1 MILRNLEESEGL
13 KVNGENLNNLRYA
26 DDTSLLAGS
35 EEDLQRLLDIVVEE
49 SEKLGLS
56 LNVKKTECMVVSKK
70 ENNPKCK
77 LFSKGEQIRQVQK
90 FKYLGY
96 TLTSDGKCRTEIK
109 KRIAV
114 AKDSFQ
120 KMSPILKN
128 RNMSFSTKL
137 RVLKTYVWSILL
149 YGCES
154 WTITTETRKRLE
166 AAEMWFF
173 RRMLRIS
180 WTEKRTNESIL
191 EETNQERSLINTIR
205 KRQLKF
211 LGHICRHRGL
221 EFLSLTGKIEGKRS
235 RGRQRITFL
244 ESLNSWVTGNNKDNL
259 TFLRMT
265 ENRDKWRIMIADV
278 CSRQGT

>member
-1 MILRNLEESEGL
+1 
-13 KVNGENLNNLRYA
+13 
-26 DDTSLLAGS
+26 
-35 EEDLQRLLDIVVEE
+35 
-49 SEKLGLS
+49 
-56 LNVKKTECMVVSKK
+56 
-70 ENNPKCK
+70 
-77 LFSKGEQIRQVQK
+77 
-90 FKYLGY
+90 
-96 TLTSDGKCRTEIK
+96 
-109 KRIAV
+109 
-114 AKDSFQ
+114 
-120 KMSPILKN
+120 MSPILKN
-128 RNMSFSTKL
+128 RNMSFSTKF

-259 TFLRMT
+259 TLLRMT
-265 ENRDKWRIMIADV
+265 ENREKYRIMIADV

>member
-1 MILRNLEESEGL
+1 MRIL
-13 KVNGENLNNLRYA
+13 V
-26 DDTSLLAGS
+26 
-35 EEDLQRLLDIVVEE
+35 I
-49 SEKLGLS
+49 
-56 LNVKKTECMVVSKK
+56 
-70 ENNPKCK
+70 
-77 LFSKGEQIRQVQK
+77 I
-90 FKYLGY
+90 
-96 TLTSDGKCRTEIK
+96 
-109 KRIAV
+109 
-114 AKDSFQ
+114 
-120 KMSPILKN
+120 
-128 RNMSFSTKL
+128 
-137 RVLKTYVWSILL
+137 
-149 YGCES
+149 
-154 WTITTETRKRLE
+154 TETRKRLE
-166 AAEMWFF
+166 AAEMLFF

>member
-1 MILRNLEESEGL
+1 M
-13 KVNGENLNNLRYA
+13 
-26 DDTSLLAGS
+26 
-35 EEDLQRLLDIVVEE
+35 
-49 SEKLGLS
+49 
-56 LNVKKTECMVVSKK
+56 
-70 ENNPKCK
+70 
-77 LFSKGEQIRQVQK
+77 
-90 FKYLGY
+90 
-96 TLTSDGKCRTEIK
+96 
-109 KRIAV
+109 
-114 AKDSFQ
+114 
-120 KMSPILKN
+120 
-128 RNMSFSTKL
+128 
-137 RVLKTYVWSILL
+137 WSIIL

-154 WTITTETRKRLE
+154 WTATTETRKKLE